1 MRSMPVRNL
10 SLNLPQPFAATAPQ
24 ENNAAYLK
32 HWLTKLK
39 EEPAF
44 LVEILGDVNKAA
56 KMIADKVTEPI
67 NEPAAA

>member
-1 MRSMPVRNL
+1 MSILLFRFLTIQSYRL
-10 SLNLPQPFAATAPQ
+10 H
-24 ENNAAYLK
+24 YLK

-56 KMIADKVTEPI
+56 KMIADKVTEPM

>member
-1 MRSMPVRNL
+1 MQCVDLGGRRIIKKK
-10 SLNLPQPFAATAPQ
+10 T
-24 ENNAAYLK
+24 YLK